1 MTLYS
6 DERMFPEE
14 PDDWPLGSVYFWLK
28 QHEEHVARYRFFAQ
42 YAKNKCVLDAG
53 CGFGYGSVILSNN
66 AKKVVG
72 IDKSIQTLKHSTEKY
87 DSKNIDY
94 VASDVTCTPFENK
107 TFDTI
112 YAFEV
117 IEHIKN
123 DDDFL
128 SEMKRLLKED
138 GFIFIS
144 TPNKKFSG
152 YLDGVVNKFHF
163 REYELDEFRE
173 KLRCYFSDVQIYSER
188 YSKSYLI
195 KESNFNAIKVM
206 REKIINLEQQNI
218 AKDFKIFELNKKIN
232 YLENEIN
239 NLTVKFDRLHIE
251 LIKKF
256 LPKGF
261 YNNKFFVNKQNHHV
275 QNNIIEPNN
284 RSPEIRQIE
293 PLMSIAPLEN
303 EIVIDSKDPDK
314 AFFFIAICR
323 K

>member
-1 MTLYS
+1 MTTYS

-28 QHEEHVARYRFFAQ
+28 QHAEHVARYRFFSE
-42 YAKNKCVLDAG
+42 YAKDKNVLDAG

-87 DSKNIDY
+87 YSGNINY
-94 VASDVTCTPFENK
+94 AASDVTCTPFENK

-128 SEMKRLLKED
+128 SEMTRLLKDD
-138 GFIFIS
+138 GYIFIS
-144 TPNKKFSG
+144 TPNKKLSG

-173 KLRCYFSDVQIYSER
+173 KLNCYFSDVQIYSER

-195 KESNFNAIKVM
+195 KDANFNTIWAM
-206 REKIINLEQQNI
+206 RETIIHLEQQNV
-218 AKDFKIFELNKKIN
+218 AKDLKIFELNKKIN
-232 YLENEIN
+232 YLENNIN
-239 NLTVKFDRLHIE
+239 SLTGKFDRLHIE
-251 LIKKF
+251 LIKNL
-256 LPKGF
+256 LPKIF
-261 YNNKFFVNKQNHHV
+261 KKLFVDKQNH
-275 QNNIIEPNN
+275 QGLNNIDETDYRP
-284 RSPEIRQIE
+284 PEIKLIE
-293 PLMSIAPLEN
+293 PLMSVAPLAH
-303 EIVIDSKDPDK
+303 EIVIDSRNLDK
-314 AFFFIAICR
+314 SLFFIALCR